1 MNKQSKILHH
11 IAVAVALVAVIIAS
25 GCRKR
30 GILSKNDVADIMYQM
45 FVADEYAKK
54 YPNVNKAADSLL
66 LYQHIFDKYN
76 CSLEDY
82 RNSIR
87 HYIVDEKAYIY
98 ILKRAV
104 QTAKDSANQ
113 ANRDLSKE
121 RPHGVIVQVPKL
133 SPGLEVEKDRWWE
146 RKIDGTYAHE
156 TSFYEDLQAKIKEAE
171 EEEKR
176 RQSKLRRGK
185 TENSE
190 PELVLSKEAEKVR
203 KEFRKNLEMDNK

>member
-1 MNKQSKILHH
+1 MNKESKILHH
-11 IAVAVALVAVIIAS
+11 IAVAVALVAVIISS

-54 YPNVNKAADSLL
+54 YPNVSKAADSLL
-66 LYQHIFDKYN
+66 LYQHIFDKYD

-82 RNSIR
+82 RNSIK
-87 HYIVDEKAYIY
+87 HYIVDEKAYTY

-113 ANRDLSKE
+113 ANRDLTKE
-121 RPHGVIVQVPKL
+121 RPHGVIVQVPNL
-133 SPGLEVEKDRWWE
+133 SPGIEVQKDRWWE
-146 RKIDGTYAHE
+146 REVDGTYAHE
-156 TSFYEDLQAKIKEAE
+156 TSFYTDLQSRIKEAE

-190 PELVLSKEAEKVR
+190 PELVLSKEAEKIR
-203 KEFRKNLEMDNK
+203 KEFRGDLEMDIK